1 MLRVELRKPLS
12 RVLPFFL
19 LAHIL
24 AGCVA
29 ARTGGDILFGETNP
43 YSNPEIERLIPGQTV
58 NSLYKSLGDSFW
70 DNSSPHPQL
79 FVQLPKEVDRCVKIE
94 NEKDPVCVVS
104 EGTSRWGKDEGPSIN
119 TNHPYFVSLRNA
131 SRICSSSSTN
141 DVNGTIVQTRKEKCL
156 MARERLVGI
165 YLDVADRACIQR
177 LASIGSGRASTNL
190 FMRFTNITS
199 SAVATFAGVAST
211 ARWLSALSL
220 ASSETGALLNDEVFS
235 QAINHTM
242 ATKIVEEQQK
252 YRKQIMNNLKKGPDD
267 YRIDAA
273 LNDARLY
280 NRQCSYA
287 YGQAL
292 LTGVGGA
299 GTIDPSSVEGL
310 EARIDRLQAIQEEI
324 DGELTEIKD
333 GTGRFTSLDTQA
345 EKDAATAPRL
355 QRLDRVEAQIGV
367 ARDQLIA
374 TSR

>member
-29 ARTGGDILFGETNP
+29 AQKGGDILFGETNP
-43 YSNPEIERLIPGQTV
+43 YSNPEIEVLIPGKTV
-58 NSLYKSLGDSFW
+58 NALYTNLNTSFS
-70 DNSSPHPQL
+70 DNSSL
-79 FVQLPKEVDRCVKIE
+79 DTNNNFKLPDERYRCISISSE
-94 NEKDPVCVVS
+94 DEPICVIS
-104 EGTSRWGKDEGPSIN
+104 ETETKWSNTKGPNIS

-131 SRICSSSSTN
+131 SRICSSPLFHGLSEDRIN
-141 DVNGTIVQTRKEKCL
+141 EAKIKCSI
-156 MARERLVGI
+156 ARERLIGL

-252 YRKQIMNNLKKGPDD
+252 YRKQIMNNLKKSPDD

-299 GTIDPSSVEGL
+299 ATTDPSSVEGL
-310 EARIDRLQAIQEEI
+310 EARIDRLQAIQLEI

-333 GTGRFTSLDTQA
+333 GTGRFTSLDTA
-345 EKDAATAPRL
+345 AKEAATARRQ
-355 QRLDRVEAQIGV
+355 QRLNRVEAQIGV